1 MSIRIALVAF
11 DDCFAS
17 GVIGALDLFQ
27 AANAVNARLHP
38 GTAPPFGVQIV
49 SADGNA
55 VRAASGLRL
64 ATDASIHD
72 AAPAQ
77 VIMVPGLSLI
87 DPDALLA
94 GVARNRDLSAWLRAQ
109 HAQGVWLAASC
120 TGTFLLAE
128 AGVLD
133 GRPATTTTWFAALFE
148 RRYPAVRLE
157 ADATVVESERV
168 VCGGGPMTYVDLS
181 LYLIDRLAGR
191 ELADLCARYIVLD
204 NRRPAQ
210 VPEMVRHHAQTH
222 DPIISKAEKWMRANL
237 RRDLRVSDIA
247 AHVAVSSRTLIRR
260 FRKATGASPQAHL
273 QRLRLE
279 AGKALLAN
287 SPYRMDQ
294 ILERIGYR
302 DDGAF
307 RRQFKRYTNL
317 SPREYRRRFGDA

>member
-1 MSIRIALVAF
+1 MTIRIALAAF

-38 GTAPPFGVQIV
+38 GSVPVFSVQIV

-55 VRAASGLRL
+55 VRAASGFRL
-64 ATDASIHD
+64 PVDVSVRD
-72 AAPAQ
+72 AAPAHA
-77 VIMVPGLSLI
+77 VMIPGLSLI
-87 DPDALLA
+87 EPEALITA
-94 GVARNRDLSAWLRAQ
+94 VARNQSLSAWLREQ
-109 HAQGVWLAASC
+109 HGQGVWLAASC
-120 TGTFLLAE
+120 TGSFLLAE
-128 AGVLD
+128 AGLLD
-133 GRPATTTTWFAALFE
+133 GRAATTTTWFAALFE
-148 RRYPAVRLE
+148 QHYPNVRLE

-168 VCGGGPMTYVDLS
+168 VCGGGPMTYVDLT
-181 LYLIDRLAGR
+181 LYLIEKFAGR
-191 ELADLCARYIVLD
+191 ELANLCARYIVLD
-204 NRRPAQ
+204 NRRPAR

-222 DPIISKAEKWMRANL
+222 DPLVTKAEKWMRANL
-237 RRDLRVSDIA
+237 RHDLRVSDIA
-247 AHVAVSSRTLIRR
+247 AHVAVSERTLTRR
-260 FRKATGASPQAHL
+260 FRKATGASPQTHL

-287 SPYRMDQ
+287 SPYRLDQ

-317 SPREYRRRFGDA
+317 SPREYRRRFGDT